1 MAQTFK
7 EIIASDKPVLVDF
20 YADWCGPCK
29 MMSPVVEQ
37 ISKEMGDQVR
47 ILKVDVDRNQ
57 SAATTYQIQGVP
69 TFVIFKNGKIMW
81 RQSGAMPAHVLKQA
95 IQQSL

>member
-1 MAQTFK
+1 MAQSFK

-20 YADWCGPCK
+20 YATWCGPCK

-37 ISKEMGDQVR
+37 LSKEMGDQVR

-57 SAATTYQIQGVP
+57 SAAMAYQIQGVP
-69 TFVIFKNGKIMW
+69 TFMIFKNGKVMW